1 VVVVNDESTPV
12 AGGVVAVSEESNRS
26 LPDLYRSKTTDQY
39 GYYDEWEDSEFL
51 RANGAKGVTIEI
63 SDGDT
68 KTADLQVIQLNSK
81 TSQAE

>member
-1 VVVVNDESTPV
+1 MKPS
-12 AGGVVAVSEESNRS
+12 AGE
-26 LPDLYRSKTTDQY
+26 LFDIDLGPCRARK
-39 GYYDEWEDSEFL
+39 WEDSEFL
-51 RANGAKGVTIEI
+51 KANGAKGVTIEI